1 MDQRTRWLLTVITMI
16 GVIVVAGSLA
26 FAEQVLN
33 FKDGT
38 VIKGEI
44 QNETL
49 TVQTSF
55 GKLTPSVDKIIF
67 ISEGNVEL
75 RDGSKIM
82 GELVMD
88 KEGLVVKTKYGVWT
102 LHFKAEDLQ
111 MITFSK

>member
-1 MDQRTRWLLTVITMI
+1 MQKSIRFLSVSVMVTM
-16 GVIVVAGSLA
+16 VVLGGSLA

-38 VIKGEI
+38 VIKGAI

-55 GKLTPSVDKIIF
+55 GKLTPSLDKIIF

-82 GELVMD
+82 GELVID
-88 KEGLVVKTKYGVWT
+88 NEGLVVKTKYGVWT
-102 LHFKAEDLQ
+102 LHFKSEDLQ